1 MRTGYCVNMGDAY
14 YCNDECL
21 HSENKD
27 KEWAEECESNGQSY
41 YTEW

>member
-1 MRTGYCVNMGDAY
+1 MRIGYCVNMGDAY
-14 YCNDECL
+14 YCSDECL
-21 HSENKD
+21 HSEYKD